1 MDMLFIGLYSFKIKQ
16 WQTSTLNPILKI
28 DTLNETFSIRDT
40 FSDKSNYFLFNYFAI
55 SKAKDSF
62 CSHCRDGTIVY
73 ENFCV
78 S

>member
-28 DTLNETFSIRDT
+28 DTLNETFSIGDT

-55 SKAKDSF
+55 M
-62 CSHCRDGTIVY
+62 HEY
-73 ENFCV
+73 
-78 S
+78 